1 MSLYKSISNKLY
13 KPIDNNKN
21 LYTKLQSKSKNSRLY
36 KANDNKHIYRDL
48 NEKSQENLLDDNLI
62 DENIDKTGYWENFY
76 GIKCGESYT
85 YKDLC
90 IYILGESPKQKG
102 NSKNAQIKR
111 LKSKCSYIQTG
122 KGKGTKYTVNYFY
135 DEPVE
140 VEDRRKEKSLE
151 QRKKMMDVDID
162 VFKIALLEKF
172 KQNNFKTFLDGK
184 NQFFIDMF
192 MTHDVNYRMA
202 QFHPR
207 HVGDELNI
215 PTLQVMKFI
224 KSVRSS
230 YNSDVRKKLNI
241 LRKENLLEYE
251 EVLCILEYEK
261 VTDEDGEVCNGNPI
275 KRKATGEEIKNIMKA
290 KDKAMIWFGGLEVI
304 DRKPQTIE
312 SVVNSKYADVFYKEV
327 FRILKDEFNMDI
339 IRYFYGYNFI
349 LNTESIKNEYEL
361 LKQDAIN
368 KLIEKGIIK
377 EGDTKTFKIRMLNEL
392 YEEKMIKYYIEKVEG
407 TNKSYKRISE
417 IEGDNA
423 LTLIDTII
431 NINSEELPPPKY
443 SK

>member
-1 MSLYKSISNKLY
+1 MSLYKSTSNKLY
-13 KPIDNNKN
+13 NSIDNNKN
-21 LYTKLQSKSKNSRLY
+21 LYIELQSKSKNNRLY
-36 KANDNKHIYRDL
+36 KLNHSKHIFIDL
-48 NEKSQENLLDDNLI
+48 NEQLQEDLVDDNLI

-76 GIKCGESYT
+76 GIRCGESYT
-85 YKDLC
+85 YRDLC

-102 NSKNAQIKR
+102 NSKESQIKR
-111 LKSKCSYIQTG
+111 LKSKCSYTKVG
-122 KGKGTKYTVNYFY
+122 KGKGTKYIVNYFY
-135 DEPVE
+135 DEPLE
-140 VEDRRKEKSLE
+140 IEDRRKEKSLE

-172 KQNNFKTFLDGK
+172 KQNNFKTFLDSK

-192 MTHDVNYRMA
+192 MVHDINYRMA
-202 QFHPR
+202 QFHPC

-215 PTLQVMKFI
+215 PTMQVIKFI
-224 KSVRSS
+224 KSLRSS

-261 VTDEDGEVCNGNPI
+261 VIDKNGEVCNGNLI
-275 KRKATGEEIKNIMKA
+275 KRKATEEEIKKIMKA
-290 KDKAMIWFGGLEVI
+290 KDKALIWFGGLEVTG
-304 DRKPQTIE
+304 RKPSTIE
-312 SVVNSKYADVFYKEV
+312 SIVNSKYADVFYKEV

-349 LNTESIKNEYEL
+349 LNTESIKNEYED
-361 LKQDAIN
+361 LKEDAIN

-377 EGDTKTFKIRMLNEL
+377 KDDIKNFKIRMLNEL
-392 YEEKMIKYYIEKVEG
+392 YEEKIIKYYVEKVEG
-407 TNKSYKRISE
+407 INKSYKRISE
-417 IEGDNA
+417 TEGNNA

>member
-1 MSLYKSISNKLY
+1 MSLYKSRDNKLY
-13 KPIDNNKN
+13 KSIDNSKIK
-21 LYTKLQSKSKNSRLY
+21 YIDLQNKSKNNRLY
-36 KANDNKHIYRDL
+36 SKSACIDL
-48 NEKSQENLLDDNLI
+48 KEQSQENLLDDNLI

-85 YKDLC
+85 YRDLC
-90 IYILGESPKQKG
+90 IYMLGESPKQKG
-102 NSKNAQIKR
+102 NSKESQIKR
-111 LKSKCSYIQTG
+111 LKSKCEYSQIG
-122 KGKGTKYTVNYFY
+122 KGKGTKYIVDYFY
-135 DEPVE
+135 DEPME
-140 VEDRRKEKSLE
+140 IEDRRKEKSLE
-151 QRKKMMDVDID
+151 QRKKMMNIDID

-192 MTHDVNYRMA
+192 MTHDINYRMA

-241 LRKENLLEYE
+241 LRKENFLEYE

-261 VTDEDGEVCNGNPI
+261 VIDEDGELCNGNPI
-275 KRKATGEEIKNIMKA
+275 KRKATEEEIQNIMKA
-290 KDKAMIWFGGLEVI
+290 KDKAMIWFGGLEVVG
-304 DRKPQTIE
+304 RKPNTIE
-312 SVVNSKYADVFYKEV
+312 SIVNSKYAEMFYKEV
-327 FRILKDEFNMDI
+327 FRVLKDEFNMDI

-349 LNTESIKNEYEL
+349 LNTDSMKCEYEVL
-361 LKQDAIN
+361 RQDAIN

-377 EGDTKTFKIRMLNEL
+377 KDDTKTFKIQMLNEL
-392 YEEKMIKYYIEKVEG
+392 YEEKIIKYYVEKVEG
-407 TNKSYKRISE
+407 TNKSYKRITQ

-423 LTLIDTII
+423 LTLIDSII
-431 NINSEELPPPKY
+431 
-443 SK
+443 

>member
-1 MSLYKSISNKLY
+1 MSLYKSRDNKLY
-13 KPIDNNKN
+13 KSIDNSKSI
-21 LYTKLQSKSKNSRLY
+21 YIDLQSKSKNNRLY
-36 KANDNKHIYRDL
+36 SKNVCIDL
-48 NEKSQENLLDDNLI
+48 KEQSQENLSDDNLI

-85 YKDLC
+85 YRDLC
-90 IYILGESPKQKG
+90 IYMLGESPKQKG
-102 NSKNAQIKR
+102 NSKESQIKR
-111 LKSKCSYIQTG
+111 LKSKCEYSQIG
-122 KGKGTKYTVNYFY
+122 KGKGTKYIVDYFY
-135 DEPVE
+135 DELME
-140 VEDRRKEKSLE
+140 IEDRRKEKSLE

-192 MTHDVNYRMA
+192 MTHDINYRMA

-230 YNSDVRKKLNI
+230 YNGDVRKKLNI

-261 VTDEDGEVCNGNPI
+261 VIDEDGEVCNGNPI
-275 KRKATGEEIKNIMKA
+275 KRKATEEEIQNIMKA
-290 KDKAMIWFGGLEVI
+290 KDKAMIWFGGIEVAG
-304 DRKPQTIE
+304 RKPNTIE
-312 SVVNSKYADVFYKEV
+312 SIVNSKYADMFYKEV
-327 FRILKDEFNMDI
+327 FRVLKDEFNMDI

-349 LNTESIKNEYEL
+349 LNTESIKHEYEVL
-361 LKQDAIN
+361 RQDAIN
-368 KLIEKGIIK
+368 KLIEKGIIRK
-377 EGDTKTFKIRMLNEL
+377 DDIKIFKIQMLNVL
-392 YEEKMIKYYIEKVEG
+392 YEEKIIKYYIEKVEG
-407 TNKSYKRISE
+407 TNKSYKRINE
-417 IEGDNA
+417 KEGDNA

-431 NINSEELPPPKY
+431 NINSEKLPPPRY